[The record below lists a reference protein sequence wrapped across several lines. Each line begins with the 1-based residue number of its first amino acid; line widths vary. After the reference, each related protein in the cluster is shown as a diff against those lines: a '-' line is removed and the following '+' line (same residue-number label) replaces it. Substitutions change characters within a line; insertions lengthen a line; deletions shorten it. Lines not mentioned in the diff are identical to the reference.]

1 MARSGI
7 SALIVVEKDENLRR
21 LSGSVTGVEVKQVQ
35 RLSVLDL
42 MPGSKPIRL
51 TIFSQNAVEKLKDVK
66 APVLR
71 IMEMMR
77 NK

>member
-1 MARSGI
+1 
-7 SALIVVEKDENLRR
+7 
-21 LSGSVTGVEVKQVQ
+21 
-35 RLSVLDL
+35 

-51 TIFSQNAVEKLKDVK
+51 TIFSQSAVEKLKDIK

-71 IMEMMR
+71 IMEMIR